1 MFKRVQ
7 FKELEARLSEP
18 RNKIQVVSGPRQVG
32 KSTMVKQVLQTI
44 TIPYMFVSADN
55 VDHTHA
61 AWIGETWATAR
72 ARMKV
77 AQAEEYLLVID
88 EVHKIDNWSEAV
100 KKEWDEDCFNDL
112 NMKVVILGSSRLL
125 IKDGLTESLAG
136 RYELIRMPHWC
147 FAEMHE
153 AFNLDVD
160 QYIYY
165 GGYPGGAMYIKD
177 ERRWRKYI
185 KDSIVAPAIEKDVLR
200 TKVIYKPALMKQLF
214 ELGCAYSSE
223 ELSLNKML
231 GQLQDAG
238 NVTTLAGYLTTLDE
252 SRLLCG
258 LNKYASDN
266 ARKYNSVP
274 KLMVYNTAL
283 FSVQSG
289 MTFNKAYT
297 TPKLWGRWVQS
308 GMTFN
313 KAYTTPKLWGR
324 WVESAVGAYLLN
336 QADEYDYKLYYWRER
351 EDEVDFI
358 IEYNKRCI
366 AIEVK
371 SGRRT
376 SNEGLSVFRD
386 KFHPIQSFVVGSGGI
401 PLGEFLSW
409 NIGRLLDNL

>member
-1 MFKRVQ
+1 
-7 FKELEARLSEP
+7 
-18 RNKIQVVSGPRQVG
+18 
-32 KSTMVKQVLQTI
+32 MVKQVLQETD
-44 TIPYMFVSADN
+44 IPFMLVSADN
-55 VDHTHA
+55 IDHTNT
-61 AWIGETWATAR
+61 AWIGEMWATAR

-77 AQAEEYLLVID
+77 AGAKEYLLVID

-100 KKEWDEDCFNDL
+100 KKEWDEDTFKDL

-125 IKDGLTESLAG
+125 LKDGLTESLAG
-136 RYELIRMPHWC
+136 RYELIRMPHWSY
-147 FAEMHE
+147 AEMHE
-153 AFNLDVD
+153 AFNMDVD

-177 ERRWRKYI
+177 ERRWRRYV
-185 KDSIVAPAIEKDVLR
+185 KDSIVAPAIEKDVLM
-200 TKVIYKPALMKQLF
+200 TKVVYKPALMKQLF
-214 ELGCAYSSE
+214 ELGCAYSSK

-258 LNKYASDN
+258 LQKYASDN

-289 MTFNKAYT
+289 MTFNKAFT
-297 TPKLWGRWVQS
+297 TP
-308 GMTFN
+308 N
-313 KAYTTPKLWGR
+313 LWGR
-324 WVESAVGAYLLN
+324 WVESAVGAHLLN
-336 QADEYDYKLYYWRER
+336 QADEYDYKLYFWREKD
-351 EDEVDFI
+351 DEVDFV
-358 IEYNKRCI
+358 IEFDKQLI

-376 SNEGLSVFRD
+376 SNNGLPLFGRQ
-386 KFHPIQSFVVGSGGI
+386 FHPVHSFVVGSGGI
-401 PLGEFLSW
+401 PIEEFLIGD
-409 NIGRLLDNL
+409 IGRLLE